1 MITVLNI
8 REVESFI
15 KTNISKKAK
24 FQLGINNTINY
35 CNLSIDLSSDFSLNL
50 QDVRSIMNT
59 KFILAFPEFN
69 QGLNPDENYGVVEM
83 YELESYRTL
92 NLDLSSVNVVLEKA
106 RVLYAKNLHR
116 FSPISKTK
124 KAIFSIVN
132 SVLHDYI
139 DITPEEYRSSL
150 VFKNIEEGLCRVR
163 VLFKDRESAEL
174 FLKLLEKR
182 RNEIFHAD
190 KSSVLLDYYNIFSK
204 RISNN
209 SKGNYIV
216 EGYFLY

>member
-1 MITVLNI
+1 
-8 REVESFI
+8 
-15 KTNISKKAK
+15 
-24 FQLGINNTINY
+24 
-35 CNLSIDLSSDFSLNL
+35 
-50 QDVRSIMNT
+50 MNT

-83 YELESYRTL
+83 YELENYHIL
-92 NLDLSSVNVVLEKA
+92 NLDLSSVNVVLEKT
-106 RVLYAKNLHR
+106 RVLYTKNLHR
-116 FSPISKTK
+116 FLHRFPPISKTK

-132 SVLHDYI
+132 TVLHGYI

-163 VLFKDRESAEL
+163 VLFENRESAEL
-174 FLKLLEKR
+174 FLKLLEKM

-209 SKGNYIV
+209 SKGNYMV